1 MVSGKVCPS
10 GKLPVTFAK
19 KYEDYPY
26 MKYGKEAYPGVD
38 KKVYYKED
46 IYVGYRGFEAD
57 KVQPQFP
64 FGFGLSYTTF
74 KYSKPVV
81 SGNTVAVEVTN
92 TGSVE
97 GKEIVQLYVGM
108 EKCSEDRPKKE
119 LKDFKKVSLKPGE
132 TKTVGFTINRDNL
145 KFFSTKDGAW
155 KFEPGT
161 YRLYLASSSADES
174 HQATIDL

>member
-1 MVSGKVCPS
+1 M
-10 GKLPVTFAK
+10 
-19 KYEDYPY
+19 
-26 MKYGKEAYPGVD
+26 
-38 KKVYYKED
+38 
-46 IYVGYRGFEAD
+46 
-57 KVQPQFP
+57 
-64 FGFGLSYTTF
+64 
-74 KYSKPVV
+74 V

-132 TKTVGFTINRDNL
+132 TKTVGFTINRENL
-145 KFFSTKDGAW
+145 KFFSTKEGAW